1 MDLLQKILILGFFL
15 AVIMYL
21 FMYINNTETFQQL
34 NKNN

>member
-21 FMYINNTETFQQL
+21 FMYINNTETFKQL